1 MALSRLEKT
10 LIFVTTVLSVFAI
23 VFVVLFAVEV
33 SEKAKTTTAPI
44 EVCTSQGCITAASE
58 LLNSIDRTIKPCD
71 DFYLYACGGWMKR
84 NPIPSG
90 QKSWDVSSKLKA
102 EIDAFMKENIVNL
115 ETRARYSKISAVTKG
130 LKFYDA
136 CLNTNLTESSAFAQ
150 KLISDYGSCAALSS
164 TWTPSGWNLTI
175 TLTKLIKE
183 LGISG
188 LFKFGVELDQRNT
201 STYTITISEP
211 SFRLSRADL
220 KAADPTVRN
229 AYRTYITA
237 ILSAVN
243 SSVSAADIDE
253 IIAFEQ
259 QIANIMDSSGYA
271 PLYDRITLNEFVT
284 RVGTEQVNW
293 SNLLR
298 GVFSDVGYVVGDSTT
313 VVVHGMPFLKSLMS
327 LIQSTPKRTLANFL
341 VWQILDLF
349 SVDFGRSNIAAYNAL
364 MTALGKGSEYSAL
377 RRSDFCYNRAMD
389 INAFGMPLSRIFIDK
404 KFSEADKKWIENMAE
419 RIKTVFLDK
428 LQSNTWM
435 DDDTKSAAAQKAKV
449 TTASIGYPPYLK
461 DDTELDNKFSDVT
474 VDVSKYFDS
483 SVSLQKS
490 FNKKNLARVG
500 KVKDRDQVQAYVQ
513 RVQAYVQR
521 VQAYVQRVQAYVQRV
536 QAYVQRVQAYVQRVQ
551 TYVQRVQAYVQR
563 EPIFLTFSRLA
574 MTPVKVNAYYEDSFT
589 RVVFPAAQLQP
600 PFYDGNY
607 TGAVNYGAIGSTVG
621 HELLHGFDNAGK
633 DFDQHGNRASW
644 WTADTL
650 SKFTEKAQCL
660 VNQYNSYSYYGEQV
674 RRDDQVKGSD
684 SLSENIADNSGMMQ
698 AHEAYNAWKKEYGF
712 EPRLPG
718 TSFSSDQIFF
728 LSFAQS
734 WCAIITEEEAKAG
747 FANYSPTPWRVNGTL
762 RNSAAFAKAFDCT
775 VGSPM
780 NPTAKCAVW

>member
-500 KVKDRDQVQAYVQ
+500 KVKDRDQ
-513 RVQAYVQR
+513 
-521 VQAYVQRVQAYVQRV
+521 
-536 QAYVQRVQAYVQRVQ
+536 
-551 TYVQRVQAYVQR
+551 
-563 EPIFLTFSRLA
+563 LA

-660 VNQYNSYSYYGEQV
+660 VNQYNSYSYYGE
-674 RRDDQVKGSD
+674 QVKGSD